1 MTREGIKKV
10 LKKRRLQDMTQKNEG
25 KNKTTIFAT
34 NRDLKRYATGSF

>member
-25 KNKTTIFAT
+25 KNKNTIFAN
-34 NRDLKRYATGSF
+34 NRDFKRYATGSF